1 MAAKDGKAEMMR
13 ALIDAKADQTVMQ
26 DGTTAIEL
34 LLRATAV
41 KQGNIAHAVAVSA
54 ADVNMR
60 NAVRRCE
67 QRRVWSSCF
76 VR

>member
-1 MAAKDGKAEMMR
+1 VAAKDGKAEMMR

-34 LLRATAV
+34 LLRATTF
-41 KQGNIAHAVAVSA
+41 KQGNIAHAVAVSN

-60 NAVRRCE
+60 NSVRRCD
-67 QRRVWSSCF
+67 QRRV
-76 VR
+76 